1 MTTSL
6 IRETMKWM
14 FEVPSSDVDPVE
26 LSWFDI
32 TGVDLCQ
39 GPEVSWL
46 RECRPPFEKCMVLWR
61 GKSQNHAVYDCMMMI
76 VGNDPA
82 EGVLVSVW
90 KGPHGQLPRALPTI
104 VYLVEDD
111 VVRYGAVDENEIVKE
126 EDAAMV
132 LGLVTAWIASMSRGC
147 DAYRPTVKDSF
158 TNRRKLAEGKLP
170 SYDWHTVTIKP
181 AQSRAEPQGVTHA
194 SPRLHDRRGHLR
206 RLKTGKNVWVKP
218 CKVGDASR
226 GTVFKDYQ
234 VEAST

>member
-1 MTTSL
+1 
-6 IRETMKWM
+6 
-14 FEVPSSDVDPVE
+14 
-26 LSWFDI
+26 
-32 TGVDLCQ
+32 
-39 GPEVSWL
+39 
-46 RECRPPFEKCMVLWR
+46 MVLWR

-181 AQSRAEPQGVTHA
+181 AQSRAEPQGGTHA